1 MFKLN
6 DDYNDRNNLAEKN
19 PEKLK
24 ELKDLFD
31 AEAYRYNVY
40 PLKDGSEPPSYN
52 PSVYDGK
59 SQFVFYPGI
68 SQLTEIPTFINR
80 SFTITASAEIPAA
93 GAEGVLLSLGGRP
106 GGLSFFVQNKQLQV
120 VYNYG
125 PEKKVIVS
133 KSNVP
138 AGKVELKYEFVADGD
153 LSNATGNGILY
164 INGAKVAEARI
175 SKPAKGSA
183 YEGLSIGKDI
193 ITPVAETYKAPF
205 EFTGKLHHVTL
216 ELKEQFNVSSAK

>member
-1 MFKLN
+1 MTTTTNVTILL
-6 DDYNDRNNLAEKN
+6 RRIL
-19 PEKLK
+19 EKLK

-80 SFTITASAEIPAA
+80 SFTITASADIPAA
-93 GAEGVLLSLGGRP
+93 GAEGVLLSPWQVAL
-106 GGLSFFVQNKQLQV
+106 GGLSFFIQNKQLQV

-125 PEKKVIVS
+125 LEKKTIVS
-133 KSNVP
+133 KGNVP
-138 AGKVELKYEFVADGD
+138 SGKVELKYEFISDGD

-175 SKPAKGSA
+175 AKPARGSA

-205 EFTGKLHHVTL
+205 DFTGKLHHVTI
-216 ELKEQFNVSSAK
+216 ELKEQFNVSSTK